1 MKYTLGA
8 ECVANIFVTY
18 IRFLHKTKLFIIVT
32 HSYTCTIV
40 PCGDFDMQTV
50 S

>member
-8 ECVANIFVTY
+8 ECVANFFVIY
-18 IRFLHKTKLFIIVT
+18 ISFVHKTKLFIIVT